1 LFQTGSYPEEKT
13 HRTLKSTSIAPVIEQ
28 MSHHGASPKR
38 PLANANGVNI
48 DDMNTQAIE
57 DYFHKLTGEDLATV
71 FNFMTIPY
79 TLEGQKMALDSTL
92 DYTLYKV
99 SIFHLLQLLPNS
111 TRTIDIYTKQPSLN

>member
-1 LFQTGSYPEEKT
+1 
-13 HRTLKSTSIAPVIEQ
+13 